1 MRFYNA
7 LLSLL
12 PLLGQVVKSQSN
24 YAPLS
29 CNANTVVDINA
40 PIDTCT
46 PFSQLVNETLSAD
59 PNGRIVVPC
68 GTCSIVDYTDGSTID
83 LPNGLNIV
91 GRLHFPT
98 STNVRITT
106 TNVYVQGLFDLPTPL
121 DSNNELTI
129 HLYGTNEYW
138 FTPYDGST
146 DARSVG
152 KKPFL

>member
-91 GRLHFPT
+91 GRLF
-98 STNVRITT
+98 
-106 TNVYVQGLFDLPTPL
+106 QLLPML
-121 DSNNELTI
+121 ELQLLTFMFKACLTYQ
-129 HLYGTNEYW
+129 HLSILTMN
-138 FTPYDGST
+138 
-146 DARSVG
+146 
-152 KKPFL
+152 